1 MQWEAEQSGPP
12 AIIGSSLTVTVTE
25 IHFHIARMAFTD
37 VTRGFTL
44 WFCATVQVDLVCHGK
59 TEVIPDKDGSDPYAV
74 STRRSHVS
82 D

>member
-1 MQWEAEQSGPP
+1 MQWGAEQSGPP
-12 AIIGSSLTVTVTE
+12 VIIGLLSDRHCDWNTFPCSKN
-25 IHFHIARMAFTD
+25 
-37 VTRGFTL
+37 GFYRRDER
-44 WFCATVQVDLVCHGK
+44 FCATVQVDLVCHGK